1 MTPEAEE
8 LMHFFQEARVAAK
21 ISYRIWGLRLG
32 VTRQRMHQI
41 IEHGMAGED
50 LSRKILEDL
59 IYGPNNPF
67 PEWIRTRACEFV
79 DTVGGHY
86 AG

>member
-1 MTPEAEE
+1 MTPETEE

-50 LSRKILEDL
+50 LSRKILVDL
-59 IYGPNNPF
+59 IYGPDNPF
-67 PEWIRTRACEFV
+67 PQEVRTRARALIDFI
-79 DTVGGHY
+79 
-86 AG
+86 

>member
-1 MTPEAEE
+1 MTPEAED

-50 LSRKILEDL
+50 LSRKILADL
-59 IYGPNNPF
+59 IYGPDNPF
-67 PEWIRTRACEFV
+67 PEGIRTRARALIDFI
-79 DTVGGHY
+79 
-86 AG
+86 